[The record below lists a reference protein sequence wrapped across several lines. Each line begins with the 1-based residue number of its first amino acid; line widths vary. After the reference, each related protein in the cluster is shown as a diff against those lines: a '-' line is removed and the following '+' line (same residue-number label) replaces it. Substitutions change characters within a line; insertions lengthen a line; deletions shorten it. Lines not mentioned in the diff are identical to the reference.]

1 MKDNKFQRGQIW
13 LLKGEEA
20 HNTVGRP
27 VLIISPD
34 FLSNSPQSD
43 ILVIPCTSKLQKLN
57 FLGAVKYTT
66 YEGRESIILP
76 SSIMSVPKHKLT
88 YYLSTLDSELMARVE
103 QGLAQLF
110 QIKTGDNYTQ
120 IPSQEPKTF
129 SQEPKFLSQ
138 EPKTF
143 SQEPQPKSPPPTIS
157 TFLNSPKPLTPRTKL
172 TPQEREEFL
181 TIYTTQGPQVCADHY
196 HITKAQAASRAH
208 TYRKSLVTPLE
219 QKLKDLGK

>member
-110 QIKTGDNYTQ
+110 QIKTGDNYAQ
-120 IPSQEPKTF
+120 IS
-129 SQEPKFLSQ
+129 SQ

-143 SQEPQPKSPPPTIS
+143 SQEPQPKFPPPTIS

-181 TIYTTQGPQVCADHY
+181 TIYTTQGPQACADHY

-219 QKLKDLGK
+219 QKLKDLKN